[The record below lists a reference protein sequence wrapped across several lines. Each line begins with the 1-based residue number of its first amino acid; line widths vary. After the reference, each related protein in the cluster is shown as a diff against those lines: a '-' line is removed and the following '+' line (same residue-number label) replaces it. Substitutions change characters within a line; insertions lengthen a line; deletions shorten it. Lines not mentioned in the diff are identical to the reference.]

1 MKYETSSYTIKRTRV
16 KIDDMPLLLGRFTT
30 LVGERGARFGEITTV
45 HIGKDHKVRDA
56 DIIAPSE
63 AVFDEICD
71 AIRQMDGIDLLEVKD
86 VVRETHRHG
95 KIEVVPRVRMK
106 TIDDLQLVYTP
117 GVASVCRQIQADP
130 DLAYELTGIQNSVAI
145 VTNGTAILGLGD
157 IGPVAGMPVMEG
169 KAALFH
175 LLAGISGYP
184 ILIDSKDT
192 DEIVNAVKAIA
203 RTFGAIKLEDIRAPE
218 CFEIEARLDQALDI
232 PVVHDDQHG
241 TAIVVLAALLNIAR
255 YTHKNLRRSTLGII
269 GLGAAGNGIFRLF
282 DAYGDAYGVRRVIGT
297 DINQTMTQIFAD
309 GGGVPVSLERV
320 MSEADIVV
328 ATTGVPGLIQ
338 PSMVRDEQVILA
350 LSNPDPEIH
359 PEEAIAAGAAFAADG
374 KAVNNALAFPGLF
387 RGSLDAR
394 ATHVNNLMKIA
405 AAEVIAGFA
414 SGGDLVPGILD
425 KEVHA
430 AVAKAV
436 REAAL
441 KSGVVKFV
449 DSLDR
454 APAPA
459 RRD

>member
-1 MKYETSSYTIKRTRV
+1 M
-16 KIDDMPLLLGRFTT
+16 
-30 LVGERGARFGEITTV
+30 
-45 HIGKDHKVRDA
+45 RDA

-71 AIRQMDGIDLLEVKD
+71 AIRQIDGIDLLEVKD

-106 TIDDLQLVYTP
+106 SIDDLQLVYTP
-117 GVASVCRQIQADP
+117 GVASVCKQIEAKP
-130 DLAYELTGIQNSVAI
+130 SLAYELTGIQNSVAI

-192 DEIVNAVKAIA
+192 DEIVRVVKAIA
-203 RTFGAIKLEDIRAPE
+203 KTFGAIKLEDIRSPE
-218 CFEIEARLDQALDI
+218 CFEIEARLDEALDI

-241 TAIVVLAALLNIAR
+241 TAIVVLAALLNIAE
-255 YTHKNLRRSTLGII
+255 YTHINLRRSTVGIV
-269 GLGAAGNGIFRLF
+269 GLGAAGNGIFRLLN
-282 DAYGDAYGVRRVIGT
+282 AYGAQRVIGT
-297 DINQTMTQIFAD
+297 DINQTMTQFFAD
-309 GGGVPVSLERV
+309 AGGVPGSLEGV
-320 MSEADIVV
+320 MREADIVI

-338 PSMVRDEQVILA
+338 PSMVREEQVILA

-359 PEEAIAAGAAFAADG
+359 PEDAIAAGAAFAADG

-394 ATHVNNLMKIA
+394 ATQVNNLMKIA

-414 SGGDLVPGILD
+414 SGGDLVPNILNQD
-425 KEVHA
+425 VHT

-449 DSLDR
+449 NGLD
-454 APAPA
+454 
-459 RRD
+459 

>member
-1 MKYETSSYTIKRTRV
+1 M
-16 KIDDMPLLLGRFTT
+16 
-30 LVGERGARFGEITTV
+30 LVGEHGARFGEITTV
-45 HIGKDHKVRDA
+45 HIGKDHRVRDA

-63 AVFDEICD
+63 AVFDELCD
-71 AIRQMDGIDLLEVKD
+71 AIRQIDGIDLLEVKD

-106 TIDDLQLVYTP
+106 SIDDLQLVYTP
-117 GVASVCRQIQADP
+117 GVASVCKQIEAKP
-130 DLAYELTGIQNSVAI
+130 SLAYELTGIQNSVAI

-192 DEIVNAVKAIA
+192 DEIVRAVKAIA
-203 RTFGAIKLEDIRAPE
+203 KTFGAIKLEDIRSPE
-218 CFEIEARLDQALDI
+218 CFEIEARLDEALDI

-241 TAIVVLAALLNIAR
+241 TAIVVLAALLNIAE
-255 YTHKNLRRSTLGII
+255 YTHINLRRSTVGIV
-269 GLGAAGNGIFRLF
+269 GLGAAGNGIFKLLN
-282 DAYGDAYGVRRVIGT
+282 AYGTRRVIGT
-297 DINQTMTQIFAD
+297 DINQTMTQFFAD
-309 GGGVPVSLERV
+309 AGGVPGNLEGV
-320 MSEADIVV
+320 MREADIVI

-350 LSNPDPEIH
+350 LSNPDPEIP
-359 PEEAIAAGAAFAADG
+359 PEDAIAAGAAFAADG
-374 KAVNNALAFPGLF
+374 KAVNNELASTGLF

-394 ATHVNNLMKIA
+394 ATQVNNLMKIA

-414 SGGDLVPGILD
+414 SGGDLVPNILNQD
-425 KEVHA
+425 VHT

-449 DSLDR
+449 NGLD
-454 APAPA
+454 
-459 RRD
+459 

>member
-1 MKYETSSYTIKRTRV
+1 MKHETSGYTIKRARV
-16 KIDDMPLLLGRFTT
+16 KIGDMPLLLGRFTT

-71 AIRQMDGIDLLEVKD
+71 AIRQVDGIVLLEVKD
-86 VVRETHRHG
+86 VLRETHRHG

-106 TIDDLQLVYTP
+106 SIDDLQLVYTP
-117 GVASVCRQIQADP
+117 GVASVCKQIEAKP

-192 DEIVNAVKAIA
+192 EEIVRTVKAIA

-218 CFEIEARLDQALDI
+218 CFEIEARLDEALDI

-255 YTHKNLRRSTLGII
+255 YTHINLRRSTLGIV
-269 GLGAAGNGIFRLF
+269 GLGAAGNGIFRLLH
-282 DAYGDAYGVRRVIGT
+282 AYGVQRVIGT
-297 DINQTMTQIFAD
+297 DINQTMTRFFAD
-309 GGGVPVSLERV
+309 DGGVPVSLEGV
-320 MSEADIVV
+320 MNEADIVI

-338 PSMVRDEQVILA
+338 PSMVRRKQVILA
-350 LSNPDPEIH
+350 LSNPEPEIH
-359 PEEAIAAGAAFAADG
+359 PEDAIAAGAAFAADG

-394 ATHVNNLMKIA
+394 ATQVNNLMKIA

-414 SGGDLVPGILD
+414 SGGDLVPNILD
-425 KEVHA
+425 RDVHA

-449 DSLDR
+449 DSLD
-454 APAPA
+454 
-459 RRD
+459 

>member
-1 MKYETSSYTIKRTRV
+1 MKYETSSYTIKRTRLR
-16 KIDDMPLLLGRFTT
+16 IGDMPLLLGRLTM
-30 LVGERGARFGEITTV
+30 LVGERGARFGELTTV
-45 HIGKDHKVRDA
+45 HIGKDHKIRDA

-71 AIRQMDGIDLLEVKD
+71 AIRQLDGIDLLEVKD
-86 VVRETHRHG
+86 VVRETHRGG
-95 KIEVVPRVRMK
+95 KIEVVPRVRMRS
-106 TIDDLQLVYTP
+106 IDDLQLVYTP
-117 GVASVCRQIQADP
+117 GVASVCKQIEADP
-130 DLAYELTGIQNSVAI
+130 NLAFELTGIQNSVAI

-184 ILIDSKDT
+184 ILVDSKDP
-192 DEIVNAVKAIA
+192 DEIVGAVKAIA
-203 RTFGAIKLEDIRAPE
+203 KTFGAIKLEDIRAPE
-218 CFEIEARLDQALDI
+218 CFEIEARLDEALDI

-241 TAIVVLAALLNIAR
+241 TAIVVLAALLNIAK
-255 YTHKNLRRSTLGII
+255 YTHINLRRSTLGII

-282 DAYGDAYGVRRVIGT
+282 HAYGVQRVLGT
-297 DINQTMTQIFAD
+297 DINPTMTQVFAD
-309 GGGVPVSLERV
+309 GGGIPESLDAV
-320 MSEADIVV
+320 MSKAHIVI

-338 PSMVRDEQVILA
+338 RSMVRKGQVILA

-359 PEEAIAAGAAFAADG
+359 PQEALAAGAAFAADG

-414 SGGDLVPGILD
+414 SGGDLVPNILD
-425 KEVHA
+425 QEVHA

-449 DSLDR
+449 DDLG
-454 APAPA
+454 
-459 RRD
+459 